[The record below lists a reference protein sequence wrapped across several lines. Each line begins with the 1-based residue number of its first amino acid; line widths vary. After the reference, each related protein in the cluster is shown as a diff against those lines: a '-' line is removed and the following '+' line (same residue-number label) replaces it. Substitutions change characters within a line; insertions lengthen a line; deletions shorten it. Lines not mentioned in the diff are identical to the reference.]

1 MCRAVFRLREGSEVM
16 DILKV
21 AGLALGALCMQ
32 GCAIVSDLGA
42 TGLAE
47 NIEDNAATLN
57 EAHTRAMTAI
67 IAVNVLRARDRW
79 PTNYTTLSG
88 IKSNPT
94 LSLNGSAS
102 LGPLGL
108 GNAPLPFA
116 NSSASISRNESANA
130 EYSVNPFSNNE
141 STQGLLKPI
150 QPDMLQ
156 SYWLAGWP
164 RETLMWLFVDAVTF
178 AGDAQPWYID
188 GDEFSTA
195 PSASDAANLK
205 RYVAIIDAAKRGDV
219 VFGPMPAPSLDDRSC
234 TPYDPVYLR
243 ETLGGASAVDGGR
256 GGSMGDTIRTVE
268 TLTGRQLVLADDD
281 RAARPGEAVIAPD
294 RFNRRLLLCDPV
306 IPAWGFVDVRS
317 GAPLATIRTR
327 SFDDMIYFLGE
338 TLRNG
343 TEETPTV
350 AGNVILFQT
359 YAERAERAF
368 AVRVE
373 HAGRVYFIA
382 PQMGDEES
390 GPKDVTGNV
399 LSLLNQLYLLAQSDE
414 FLRAPDAR
422 IR

>member
-1 MCRAVFRLREGSEVM
+1 MNV
-16 DILKV
+16 LKV
-21 AGLALGALCMQ
+21 AGLALGALSLQ
-32 GCAIVSDLGA
+32 ACAVVSDLGA

-47 NIEDNAATLN
+47 KIEDNAATLN

-94 LSLNGSAS
+94 LSLNGGVS

-108 GNAPLPFA
+108 GNAPMPFA
-116 NSSASISRNESANA
+116 GSSASVSRNESANA

-150 QPDMLQ
+150 QPEMLE

-178 AGDAQPWYID
+178 AGDSQPWYID
-188 GDEFSTA
+188 GDEFSKS
-195 PSASDAANLK
+195 PSPSDAANLK
-205 RYVAIIDAAKRGDV
+205 RYVVIIDAAKRGDV
-219 VFGPMPAPSLDDRSC
+219 VFGPLPAPTLDERKCS
-234 TPYDPVYLR
+234 PYDPVYLR
-243 ETLGGASAVDGGR
+243 ETLGGVSPIDGGR
-256 GGSMGDTIRTVE
+256 GSSMSDTIRTVE
-268 TLTGRQLVLADDD
+268 ILTGRQLVLADDT
-281 RAARPGEAVIAPD
+281 RAERPGEAVIAPD

-306 IPAWGFVDVRS
+306 EPAWGFIDVRTGDS
-317 GAPLATIRTR
+317 LASIRTR

-343 TEETPTV
+343 TEESPTV

-359 YAERAERAF
+359 YAERSDRAF
-368 AVRVE
+368 AVRID

-382 PQMGDEES
+382 PQMLDDDTA

>member
-1 MCRAVFRLREGSEVM
+1 MN
-16 DILKV
+16 ILKI
-21 AGLALGALCMQ
+21 AGVALGALCTQ
-32 GCAIVSDLGA
+32 ACAIVSDLGA

-94 LSLNGSAS
+94 LSLNGAAS
-102 LGPLGL
+102 FGPLGL
-108 GNAPLPFA
+108 GNAPMPFA
-116 NSSASISRNESANA
+116 GSSASISRNESANA
-130 EYSVNPFSNNE
+130 EYSVNPFSNNDR
-141 STQGLLKPI
+141 TQGLLKPI

-178 AGDAQPWYID
+178 AGDSQPWYID

-205 RYVAIIDAAKRGDV
+205 RYVAIINAAKRGEVD
-219 VFGPMPAPSLDDRSC
+219 FGPMPAPTLDQRNC
-234 TPYDPVYLR
+234 APYDPVYLR
-243 ETLGGASAVDGGR
+243 ETLGGASPVDGGR
-256 GGSMGDTIRTVE
+256 GGGGSMADTIRTVE
-268 TLTGRQLVLADDD
+268 GLTGRQLILTDGD
-281 RAARPGEAVIAPD
+281 RTVPAGEALIAPD

-306 IPAWGFVDVRS
+306 GTAWGFMDART
-317 GAPLATIRTR
+317 GAPLASIRTR

-343 TEETPTV
+343 TEESPTV

-359 YAERAERAF
+359 YSERAERAF

-373 HAGRVYFIA
+373 HADRVYFIA
-382 PQMGDEES
+382 PQMFDDSE

>member
-1 MCRAVFRLREGSEVM
+1 MKFVKL
-16 DILKV
+16 
-21 AGLALGALCMQ
+21 AGAAMGVLCTQ
-32 GCAIVSDLGA
+32 ACAIVSDLGA

-47 NIEDNAATLN
+47 KIEDNAATLN

-94 LSLNGSAS
+94 LSLNGAAS
-102 LGPLGL
+102 FGPLGL
-108 GNAPLPFA
+108 GNAPMPFA
-116 NSSASISRNESANA
+116 GSTASVSRNESANA
-130 EYSVNPFSNNE
+130 EYSVNPFSNNDR
-141 STQGLLKPI
+141 TQGLLKPI

-178 AGDAQPWYID
+178 AGESQPWYID
-188 GDEFSTA
+188 GDEFSA
-195 PSASDAANLK
+195 SPSALDAANLR
-205 RYVAIIDAAKRGDV
+205 RYVAIIDGAKRGDIT
-219 VFGPMPAPSLDDRSC
+219 FGPLPVPSLDQRSC

-243 ETLGGASAVDGGR
+243 ETLGGATPVDGGR
-256 GGSMGDTIRTVE
+256 NTANMSDTIRTVE
-268 TLTGRQLVLADDD
+268 ALTGRQLVLTDGTRTAP
-281 RAARPGEAVIAPD
+281 AGEPVIAPD
-294 RFNRRLLLCDPV
+294 RFNRRLLLCE
-306 IPAWGFVDVRS
+306 PAEQEWGFLDVRT
-317 GAPLATIRTR
+317 GAPLAKVRTR

-343 TEETPTV
+343 TEESPTV
-350 AGNVILFQT
+350 AGHVVLFQT
-359 YAERAERAF
+359 YSERADRAF

-373 HAGRVYFIA
+373 HAGRVYFVA
-382 PQMGDEES
+382 PQMGTEETE

>member
-1 MCRAVFRLREGSEVM
+1 MKFVKL
-16 DILKV
+16 
-21 AGLALGALCMQ
+21 AGVALGALCMQ
-32 GCAIVSDLGA
+32 GCAMVSDLGA
-42 TGLAE
+42 IGLAE

-57 EAHTRAMTAI
+57 AAHTRAMTAI

-102 LGPLGL
+102 FSPLGL
-108 GNAPLPFA
+108 GNAPMPFA
-116 NSSASISRNESANA
+116 NSGASVSRSESANA
-130 EYSVNPFSNNE
+130 EYSINPFSNNDR
-141 STQGLLKPI
+141 TQGLLKPI
-150 QPDMLQ
+150 QPEMLQ

-178 AGDAQPWYID
+178 AGDTQPWYID
-188 GDEFSTA
+188 GDEFSSS
-195 PSASDAANLK
+195 PSPSDAANLK
-205 RYVAIIDAAKRGDV
+205 RYVAIVDAAKRGEVD
-219 VFGPMPAPSLDDRSC
+219 FGPMPAPSLDQRGC

-243 ETLGGASAVDGGR
+243 ETLGGATPVDGGR
-256 GGSMGDTIRTVE
+256 GGGNMADTIRTVE
-268 TLTGRQLVLADDD
+268 ALTGRQLLLTDGT
-281 RAARPGEAVIAPD
+281 RAERPGEAVIAPD

-306 IPAWGFVDVRS
+306 MPAWGFTHART
-317 GAPLATIRTR
+317 GEPLAMVRTR

-343 TEETPTV
+343 TEQSPTV

-359 YAERAERAF
+359 YADRADRSF

-373 HAGRVYFIA
+373 HAGRVYFVA
-382 PQMGDEES
+382 PQIGTGDS
-390 GPKDVTGNV
+390 VGPRDVTGNV

-422 IR
+422 FR

>member
-1 MCRAVFRLREGSEVM
+1 M
-16 DILKV
+16 
-21 AGLALGALCMQ
+21 
-32 GCAIVSDLGA
+32 VSDLGA
-42 TGLAE
+42 IGLAE

-57 EAHTRAMTAI
+57 AAHTRAMTAI

-102 LGPLGL
+102 FSPLGL
-108 GNAPLPFA
+108 GNAPMPFA
-116 NSSASISRNESANA
+116 NSGASVSRSESANA
-130 EYSVNPFSNNE
+130 EYSVNPFSNNDR
-141 STQGLLKPI
+141 TQGLLKPI
-150 QPDMLQ
+150 QPEMLQ

-178 AGDAQPWYID
+178 EGESQPWYID
-188 GDEFSTA
+188 GDEFSSS
-195 PSASDAANLK
+195 PSPSDAANLK
-205 RYVAIIDAAKRGDV
+205 RYVAIIDAAKRGEVD
-219 VFGPMPAPSLDDRSC
+219 FGLLPNPTLDQRGC

-243 ETLGGASAVDGGR
+243 ETLGGATPADGGR
-256 GGSMGDTIRTVE
+256 SGGGNMADTIRTVE
-268 TLTGRQLVLADDD
+268 ALTGRQLLLADDT
-281 RAARPGEAVIAPD
+281 RADTSGEAVIAPD

-306 IPAWGFVDVRS
+306 LPAWGFMHART
-317 GAPLATIRTR
+317 GAPLAMVRTR

-343 TEETPTV
+343 TEESPTV
-350 AGNVILFQT
+350 AGNVVLFQT
-359 YAERAERAF
+359 YADRADRSF

-373 HAGRVYFIA
+373 HAGRVHFVA
-382 PQMGDEES
+382 PQIGTGETV
-390 GPKDVTGNV
+390 GPRDVTGNV

-422 IR
+422 FR

>member
-1 MCRAVFRLREGSEVM
+1 M
-16 DILKV
+16 DVVKI
-21 AGLALGALCMQ
+21 AGAALGLLCMP

-102 LGPLGL
+102 LGPLGF
-108 GNAPLPFA
+108 GNAPMPFA
-116 NSSASISRNESANA
+116 GSSASISRNESANA

-150 QPDMLQ
+150 QPEMLE

-178 AGDAQPWYID
+178 AGEAQPWYID

-195 PSASDAANLK
+195 PSVSDAANLK

-219 VFGPMPAPSLDDRSC
+219 VFGPMPPPSLDQRNC

-243 ETLGGASAVDGGR
+243 ETLGGASPVDGGR
-256 GGSMGDTIRTVE
+256 GGGGSMADTIRTVE
-268 TLTGRQLVLADDD
+268 TLTGRQLLLADDTRVA
-281 RAARPGEAVIAPD
+281 RADEAVIAPD

-306 IPAWGFVDVRS
+306 GASWGFTDART
-317 GAPLATIRTR
+317 GAPLASIRTR

-343 TEETPTV
+343 TEESPTV

-359 YAERAERAF
+359 YSERAERAF

-382 PQMGDEES
+382 PQMLDDGTG

>member
-1 MCRAVFRLREGSEVM
+1 MNVM
-16 DILKV
+16 KF
-21 AGLALGALCMQ
+21 AGAALGLLCMP

-47 NIEDNAATLN
+47 NIENNAATLN

-67 IAVNVLRARDRW
+67 IAINVLRARDRW

-94 LSLNGSAS
+94 LSLNGSAT

-108 GNAPLPFA
+108 GNSPMPFA
-116 NSSASISRNESANA
+116 GSSASISRNESANA

-150 QPDMLQ
+150 QPEMLE

-178 AGDAQPWYID
+178 AGETQPWYID
-188 GDEFSTA
+188 GDEFSSA
-195 PSASDAANLK
+195 PSANDAAYLK
-205 RYVAIIDAAKRGDV
+205 RYVAVIDAAKRGEV
-219 VFGPMPAPSLDDRSC
+219 VFGELPPPSLDDRAC

-243 ETLGGASAVDGGR
+243 ETLGGATPIDGGR
-256 GGSMGDTIRTVE
+256 SGNMSDTIRTVE
-268 TLTGRQLVLADDD
+268 VLTGRQLVLADDT
-281 RAARPGEAVIAPD
+281 RAAVPNEAVIAPD

-306 IPAWGFVDVRS
+306 TSAWGFMDART
-317 GAPLATIRTR
+317 GRPLAMVRTR

-343 TEETPTV
+343 TPESPTV
-350 AGNVILFQT
+350 AGNVILFQA
-359 YAERAERAF
+359 YPDRADRSF

-373 HAGRVYFIA
+373 HADRVYFIA
-382 PQMGDEES
+382 PQMLDDVDQ

-414 FLRAPDAR
+414 FLRAPDSR
-422 IR
+422 LR

>member
-1 MCRAVFRLREGSEVM
+1 M
-16 DILKV
+16 DFVKV
-21 AGLALGALCMQ
+21 AALALGALCMQ

-67 IAVNVLRARDRW
+67 IAINVLRARDRW

-108 GNAPLPFA
+108 GNSPMPFA
-116 NSSASISRNESANA
+116 GSSASISRNEVANA
-130 EYSVNPFSNNE
+130 EYSVNPFSNNDR
-141 STQGLLKPI
+141 TQGLLKPI
-150 QPDMLQ
+150 QPEMLE

-178 AGDAQPWYID
+178 TGESQPWYID
-188 GDEFSTA
+188 GDEFSSA

-205 RYVAIIDAAKRGDV
+205 RYVAVINAAKRGDV
-219 VFGPMPAPSLDDRSC
+219 VFGQLPSPTLDQRNC

-243 ETLGGASAVDGGR
+243 ETLGGANPMDSGR
-256 GGSMGDTIRTVE
+256 GGGNMADTIRTVE
-268 TLTGRQLVLADDD
+268 VLTGRQLVLADDT
-281 RAARPGEAVIAPD
+281 RASVAGEAVIAPD

-306 IPAWGFVDVRS
+306 GSAWGFMDANTGR
-317 GAPLATIRTR
+317 PLAMVRTR

-343 TEETPTV
+343 TPESPTV

-359 YAERAERAF
+359 YADRADRSF

-373 HAGRVYFIA
+373 HANSVYFIA
-382 PQMGDEES
+382 PQMTDDGVA

-414 FLRAPDAR
+414 FLRAPDSR
-422 IR
+422 LR

>member
-1 MCRAVFRLREGSEVM
+1 MFWRKAAAICSAASLS
-16 DILKV
+16 
-21 AGLALGALCMQ
+21 

-42 TGLAE
+42 TGVAE
-47 NIEDNAATLN
+47 NIEVNAATLN

-108 GNAPLPFA
+108 GNAPMPFA
-116 NSSASISRNESANA
+116 GSSASLARNETANA
-130 EYSVNPFSNNE
+130 EYSVNPFSNNDK
-141 STQGLLKPI
+141 TQGLLKPI
-150 QPDMLQ
+150 QPEMLQ

-178 AGDAQPWYID
+178 TGDAQPWYID
-188 GDEFSTA
+188 GDEFSAA
-195 PSASDAANLK
+195 PSPGDIENIR
-205 RYVAIIDAAKRGDV
+205 RYSQIIERAKRNEID
-219 VFGPMPAPSLDDRSC
+219 FGPLPAPSLDQRRC

-243 ETLGGASAVDGGR
+243 ETLGGGDLGPMRGDMSDAVE
-256 GGSMGDTIRTVE
+256 IVE
-268 TLTGRQLVLADDD
+268 KLTGRQMVLADDTRTP
-281 RAARPGEAVIAPD
+281 RAGEPVIAPD
-294 RFNRRLLLCDPV
+294 RFNRRLLLCDAIAPT
-306 IPAWGFVDVRS
+306 WGFIDART
-317 GAPLATIRTR
+317 GQPLAGIRTR

-338 TLRNG
+338 TLRSG
-343 TEETPTV
+343 TEDNPTV

-359 YAERAERAF
+359 YAERADKSF

-382 PQMGDEES
+382 PQAPLGDQV

-414 FLRAPDAR
+414 FLRAPEAR

>member
-1 MCRAVFRLREGSEVM
+1 MSIRSM
-16 DILKV
+16 
-21 AGLALGALCMQ
+21 AGAALGALSLG

-67 IAVNVLRARDRW
+67 IAINVLRARDRW

-94 LSLNGSAS
+94 LSLNAGAS
-102 LGPLGL
+102 FSPLGL
-108 GNAPLPFA
+108 GSA
-116 NSSASISRNESANA
+116 NSPFVNSGASLARNETANA
-130 EYSVNPFSNNE
+130 EYSVNPFSNNDK
-141 STQGLLKPI
+141 TQGLLKPI
-150 QPDMLQ
+150 QPEMLQ

-178 AGDAQPWYID
+178 PGEAEPWYID
-188 GDEFSTA
+188 GDEFSA
-195 PSASDAANLK
+195 SPSEVDLANTK
-205 RYVAIIDAAKRGDV
+205 RYVAIIERAKAGAV
-219 VFGPMPAPSLDDRSC
+219 SFGPMAAPTLDQRNCS
-234 TPYDPVYLR
+234 PYDPSYLR
-243 ETLGGASAVDGGR
+243 ETLGGAGPDGGR
-256 GGSMGDTIRTVE
+256 GGGGSMSETVRTVE
-268 TLTGRQLVLADDD
+268 SLTGRQMVLVNDT
-281 RAARPGEAVIAPD
+281 RAPRAGEALVPPD
-294 RFNRRLLLCDPV
+294 RFNRRLLLCDP
-306 IPAWGFVDVRS
+306 AETSWGFSDS
-317 GAPLATIRTR
+317 STGEPLATIRTR

-343 TEETPTV
+343 SEQHPTV
-350 AGNVILFQT
+350 VGKVILFQT
-359 YAERAERAF
+359 YSERGEHAF

-373 HAGRVYFIA
+373 HAGHVYFIA
-382 PQMGDEES
+382 PQTPRGETA

-414 FLRAPDAR
+414 FLRAPEAR